1 MDNKNKEVLD
11 EYKKHINNSN
21 KNRIIGI
28 KIQDT
33 MRKQSDFCIFNF
45 IKIYMYFLVKFAFER
60 VAKLVKIIYN
70 NGWF

>member
-1 MDNKNKEVLD
+1 
-11 EYKKHINNSN
+11 
-21 KNRIIGI
+21 
-28 KIQDT
+28 